1 MMISRE
7 ALVRDIHAT
16 LVKAGFATSDPKN
29 IVHSS
34 FDIVARKES
43 MILIIKVV
51 LNASSVS
58 ERAVVGMAT
67 LAKAVDGSPVIIAS
81 KTGKTRIEDGVMYMR
96 ANIPMISPQ
105 TLFDLVIEGVPPMVY
120 AASGGLYVKVDSEIL
135 REVREGG
142 ASLGDLAEVG
152 GVQRRTIQM
161 YEEGMSA
168 KLEVALRL
176 EERLGVELILPVNPL
191 AEQRS
196 APGYRSAGESKGL
209 AKEVFD
215 DLNRIGYSV
224 DIAPRCP
231 FDAVTHDDDV
241 VLFTGVD
248 KKRADINKRAKAIAN
263 LSRILEK
270 HSVIFVD
277 RLGEKVNL
285 EGSPLVGSKE
295 LKEIESKKR
304 VIELIEERG

>member
-1 MMISRE
+1 
-7 ALVRDIHAT
+7 
-16 LVKAGFATSDPKN
+16 
-29 IVHSS
+29 
-34 FDIVARKES
+34 

-67 LAKAVDGSPVIIAS
+67 LAKAVDGSPIIIAVKS
-81 KTGKTRIEDGVMYMR
+81 GKVKIEDGVMYTR
-96 ANIPMISPQ
+96 ANIPMISPR
-105 TLFDLVIEGVPPMVY
+105 TLFDLVIEGVPPLVY
-120 AASGGLYVKVDSEIL
+120 AASGGLYVKVDSDIL
-135 REVREGG
+135 RKARDGG

-176 EERLGVELILPVNPL
+176 EERLGAELILPVDPL
-191 AEQRS
+191 AGREFVPS
-196 APGYRSAGESKGL
+196 GFSGAEKSKGL
-209 AKEVFD
+209 AKEVFE

-224 DIAPRCP
+224 DLAPRCP

-248 KKRADINKRAKAIAN
+248 KNRPDINKRAKAIAN

-277 RLGEKVNL
+277 KLGEKVNL